1 MRIITRSIGDVIGKS
16 KILLNLIP
24 ISSCKFNIIDNI
36 INIYYEGKLI
46 SEFEL
51 KTNLSSNKL
60 VEVAIVEFYNKLVL
74 LSNNTYTVCN
84 MTDKDFEDLVINQLH
99 NQIEHLK
106 KCGL

>member
-1 MRIITRSIGDVIGKS
+1 MRVTTRSIGDVIGKS

-36 INIYYEGKLI
+36 INIYYEGERLSK
-46 SEFEL
+46 FEL
-51 KTNLSSNKL
+51 KTNLSSGKL
-60 VEVAIVEFYNKLVL
+60 VEIAIVEFYNKLVL
-74 LSNNTYTVCN
+74 LSNDTYTACN
-84 MTDKDFEDLVINQLH
+84 MSDKDFEDLIINQLH